1 MKNFIQ
7 RIFSDERSQVPV
19 YLLVAGASVI
29 FLIGWI
35 FTKDI
40 MQSVDVLFWDE
51 ANYMQSGRLVT
62 EKFNRSWGPAYAIWY
77 KIISFIEYDTLKLYY
92 LNFRLMTVLPA
103 IALFVFLALSNIR
116 LWVSFSIG
124 LLFIFADINLPVWPK
139 VSHYCIF
146 IFLTGLILMK
156 YIPSVI
162 LKLSFISL
170 FALNISYAR
179 PEFYLTYLSILGLW
193 CIALFYKEFRNKYA
207 ILISVILFL
216 FGFGIQVFM
225 GNPLFNFQ
233 GDRSALAF
241 AQHFMFNYFEWNN
254 IDQDFWITWMSYYD
268 ELFRNASSIKEAYL
282 TNERMFHL
290 HFLTNFQNYFSNA
303 FTLFSDAMLPEKL
316 VSIPLKGRVIIL
328 LVGGA
333 IMLAVASQDRYLEI
347 VHNGFKRNRLAIVL
361 LLLMIAPTLISC
373 FVIYPRTHYMIFHYI
388 VVIFLVCL
396 IVFSKPVPGKPY
408 DLLTFIFIGVVS
420 VLVIMFIPSTKDYKH
435 FDLWRKEASQANL
448 KTVEKLRSYNFK
460 DTIHLLENEGGMN
473 IFLDK
478 NYLWVRGFLKDTAWT
493 AYLEK
498 EHVDIVYVT
507 PSLVKYPT
515 LRSDSTWY
523 EFEAHPEKFGY
534 EKVLTGN
541 HTPYLYIHKNLLKEQ

>member
-19 YLLVAGASVI
+19 YLLVAGALVI

-77 KIISFIEYDTLKLYY
+77 KIISFFEYDSLKLYY
-92 LNFRLMTVLPA
+92 LNFRLMTILPA
-103 IALFVFLALSNIR
+103 IALFAFLALSNIR

-124 LLFIFADINLPVWPK
+124 LLFVFADINLPVWPK

-146 IFLTGLILMK
+146 VFLTGLILMK
-156 YIPSVI
+156 YVPST
-162 LKLSFISL
+162 LTKLSFISL

-179 PEFYLTYLSILGLW
+179 PEFYLTYMSIVGLW
-193 CIALFYKEFRNKYA
+193 FIALFFKEFRNKYA
-207 ILISVILFL
+207 ILISVIFFL
-216 FGFGIQVFM
+216 FGLGIQTFM

-233 GDRSALAF
+233 GDRSGLAF

-254 IDQDFWITWMSYYD
+254 IDQDFWITWMTYYD
-268 ELFRNASSIKEAYL
+268 ELFKNAPSIKEAYL
-282 TNERMFHL
+282 SNERMFHL
-290 HFLTNFQNYFSNA
+290 HFLTNFQNYFSSG

-316 VSIPLKGRVIIL
+316 VSIPLKGRIAIL

-333 IMLAVASQDRYLEI
+333 IMLAIASQDRYLEI
-347 VHNGFKRNRLAIVL
+347 VHNGFKRNRLTIVL

-373 FVIYPRTHYMIFHYI
+373 FVIYPRTHYMVFHYI
-388 VVIFLVCL
+388 VIIFLVCL
-396 IVFSKPVPGKPY
+396 IVFSKPALSKPY
-408 DLLTFIFIGVVS
+408 DVLTFVFIGIISFIVW
-420 VLVIMFIPSTKDYKH
+420 MFMPSTKDYKH
-435 FDLWRKEASQANL
+435 FDLWRKETSLANL
-448 KTVEKLRSYNFK
+448 KTVEKLRAYNFK

-523 EFEAHPEKFGY
+523 EFEANPEKFGY

-541 HTPYLYIHKNLLKEQ
+541 HIPYLYIHKNLLKDQ